1 MKIFVINFFGI
12 DYAEIVGNI
21 KIVDYCKIRLETSL
35 LFAAIFLSAMSIG
48 YTGSSTGIL
57 YKERQLAICVILMIL
72 LVVVRT
78 LKTIALIDKL
88 TATREVI
95 TAGKMNKLHII
106 DLDKVSLLKDVGSK
120 KTYWSY
126 LNNNILIR
134 DGNKRI

>member
-12 DYAEIVGNI
+12 DYAEIVGNV
-21 KIVDYCKIRLETSL
+21 KIIDRCKIRLETSL

-48 YTGSSTGIL
+48 YTDSSSGML
-57 YKERQLAICVILMIL
+57 YRERQLMVCAIFVVL
-72 LVVVRT
+72 LIIIRIF
-78 LKTIALIDKL
+78 KTIKLINKL
-88 TATREVI
+88 VATREAI
-95 TAGKMNKLHII
+95 TAGKINGLHVI

-134 DGNKRI
+134 DENKRI